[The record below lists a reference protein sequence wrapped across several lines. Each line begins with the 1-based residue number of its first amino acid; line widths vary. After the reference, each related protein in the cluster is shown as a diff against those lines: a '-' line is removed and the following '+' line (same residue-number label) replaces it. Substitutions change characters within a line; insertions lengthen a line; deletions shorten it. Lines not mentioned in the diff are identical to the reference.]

1 MSANLLVLISSGKE
15 AIGKASTGMMYAINA
30 KKNGWMDDV
39 RLIFFGPSEEL
50 IANPDE
56 NDDFLDLLKTAM
68 ETGISPMACKAVS
81 EQKHITENLELKG
94 IDMEY
99 VGGIISAYI
108 KKGYEV
114 LTF

>member
-1 MSANLLVLISSGKE
+1 MTANLLVLISSGKE

-50 IANPDE
+50 IAHADE
-56 NDDFLDLLKTAM
+56 SDDFLGLLKSAM
-68 ETGISPMACKAVS
+68 ETGITPMACKAVS
-81 EQKHITENLELKG
+81 DENHFTEKLELKG
-94 IDMEY
+94 IDTEY
-99 VGGIISAYI
+99 VGSIISAYI